1 MNTKEIQQ
9 VMENNYYTVTTTF
22 GNIKFKY
29 LLTK

>member
-1 MNTKEIQQ
+1 MNTKETQQ
-9 VMENNYYTVTTTF
+9 FMESNYYTVTTTF

>member
-1 MNTKEIQQ
+1 MNTKETQQ